1 MRKVIRDDTIIVLC
15 GFSACGKSVIS
26 KTISDVFRYS
36 EIVSTTTRPIRVG
49 EEHGKDYFFT
59 TKEDFLS
66 SINNNEFIEYR
77 VYHTKMNGIEDD
89 WYYGLKKSSIENGKK
104 YIVVLD
110 IDGLKNL
117 KEEFGDRIISFFI
130 DADAQTRRNRCVN
143 RKDFDEIEWRRRL
156 EDDLERFPTSII
168 MSEVD
173 YLIHNNEGL
182 MNKSVAEIMERVI
195 DFEVQDIE
203 SEY

>member
-66 SINNNEFIEYR
+66 SINDNEFIEYR

-104 YIVVLD
+104 YVVVLD
-110 IDGLKNL
+110 IDGLNNL
-117 KEEFGDRIISFFI
+117 KKEFGDRIISFFI

-143 RKDFDEIEWRRRL
+143 RKDFDVIEWCRRL

-195 DFEVQDIE
+195 DFEIQDIE